1 MRILFDHN
9 VPAPLRHHLSGH
21 QIDIASERGWEA
33 LKNGLLLDA
42 AGENNYEVLITAD
55 QSIRHQQNLTRRR
68 IAILVL
74 MDNLWP
80 NVRQRAEEVGQALDS
95 LQPGEYRELE
105 I

>member
-1 MRILFDHN
+1 MTNGFLLN
-9 VPAPLRHHLSGH
+9 EA
-21 QIDIASERGWEA
+21 ERS
-33 LKNGLLLDA
+33 D
-42 AGENNYEVLITAD
+42 YEVFITAD

-68 IAILVL
+68 IAVLAL

-80 NVRQRAEEVGQALDS
+80 NVRQRVADIREAVDG